1 MSRKITMQEIADRLR
16 VSKYVVSKALAGK
29 SGVSLETKQRVVQM
43 AGQLGYLAQEKTTPK
58 ELDMN
63 KKWRAEGRDEAGS
76 TVLVLM
82 PNIRFQTK
90 ESTYWGKI
98 LDGISKELELRGA
111 DMLTLTV
118 NAADELNSNLRPQG
132 LAGVIGVG
140 EISRSLLLE
149 VIRLGLPLVLLDHD
163 DPFISADQVFAN
175 NRESAYR
182 IVQYLLGLEHRSV
195 QFVGNTSFSK
205 SFRERWHGFREALE
219 EADIAYQPSAFQ
231 KLLHLEN
238 LDPHLQEEQIRDA
251 LRPHLDRST
260 LPSALVCAN
269 DRIAQTTIA
278 ALYSLGVSVPEEVSV
293 TGFDNIELDYSMQAE
308 LTTVHVKKELIG
320 KRGVDVLFWRIKNRD
335 LPAETILLKGEIII
349 RKSAATS
356 RIHDLPPI
364 PKSPRIRIL

>member
-1 MSRKITMQEIADRLR
+1 MSHKITMQEIADRMG

-29 SGVSLETKQRVVQM
+29 PGVSLETKQRVVQM
-43 AGQLGYLAQEKTTPK
+43 AGQLGYLAQKKTTPS
-58 ELDMN
+58 ELDTN
-63 KKWRAEGRDEAGS
+63 KKWSSNGIDDVGN

-90 ESTYWGKI
+90 ESAYWGKI
-98 LDGISKELELRGA
+98 LSGISKELELRGA
-111 DMLTLTV
+111 DMLTLTL
-118 NAADELNSNLRPQG
+118 NAAEGLSSSLRPQG

-140 EISRSLLLE
+140 EISRPLLME

-182 IVQYLLGLEHRSV
+182 IVQYLLGLEHRSM

-219 EADIAYQPSAFQ
+219 EADIAYQPSTFQ
-231 KLLHLEN
+231 KLLHLAN

-269 DRIAQTTIA
+269 DRIAQSAIA
-278 ALYSLGVSVPEEVSV
+278 ALRSLGVSVPEEVSV
-293 TGFDNIELDYSMQAE
+293 TGFDNIELEYPMLPE
-308 LTTVHVKKELIG
+308 LTTVHVSKELIG
-320 KRGVDVLFWRIKNRD
+320 KRSVDVLFWRIANRD
-335 LPAETILLKGEIII
+335 LPAETILLKGEIIV
-349 RKSAATS
+349 RQSAATS

-364 PKSPRIRIL
+364 QRSPSSI

>member
-1 MSRKITMQEIADRLR
+1 MSRKITMQEIADRMG

-29 SGVSLETKQRVVQM
+29 SGVSSETKQRVVQM
-43 AGQLGYLAQEKTTPK
+43 AGQLGYLAQKKTTPS
-58 ELDMN
+58 ELDTN
-63 KKWRAEGRDEAGS
+63 KKWRSEGADDGGS

-111 DMLTLTV
+111 DMLTLTL
-118 NAADELNSNLRPQG
+118 NAAEGLNSSLRPQG

-140 EISRSLLLE
+140 EISRPLLME

-219 EADIAYQPSAFQ
+219 EADIAYQPNAFQ
-231 KLLHLEN
+231 KLLHLES
-238 LDPHLQEEQIRDA
+238 LDPHLQEEQIHDA
-251 LRPHLDRST
+251 LRPHLERST

-269 DRIAQTTIA
+269 DRIAQATIA
-278 ALYSLGVSVPEEVSV
+278 ALRSLGVSVPEEVSV
-293 TGFDNIELDYSMQAE
+293 TGFDNIELDYPLLAE
-308 LTTVHVKKELIG
+308 LTTVNVTKELIG
-320 KRGVDVLFWRIKNRD
+320 KRGVDVLFWRIENPE
-335 LPAETILLKGEIII
+335 LPAETILLRGDIIV
-349 RKSAATS
+349 RNSTATS

-364 PKSPRIRIL
+364 VRTPSPAR